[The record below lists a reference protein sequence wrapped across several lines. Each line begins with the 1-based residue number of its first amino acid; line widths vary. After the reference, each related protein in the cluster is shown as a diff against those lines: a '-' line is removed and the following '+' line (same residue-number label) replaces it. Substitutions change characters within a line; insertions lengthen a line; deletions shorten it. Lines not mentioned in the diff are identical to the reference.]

1 MRKIFILL
9 ITTLAI
15 SSCYKDLGPSNRGLY
30 ILDDNQLELIDG
42 KIFDYTAKEGVL
54 TLKIVAPSSF
64 FIVLQEEYD
73 WIAISSI
80 ESYSPEDCEE
90 YTLGE
95 EQVLYYTN
103 FHIKQNNSIMRRKAK
118 LRLGGN
124 RGGYI
129 LRAEIIIRQSWI

>member
-1 MRKIFILL
+1 MRKIFVLI
-9 ITTLAI
+9 ITTFAI
-15 SSCYKDLGPSNRGLY
+15 CSCYKELGPDNRGFF
-30 ILDDNQLELIDG
+30 ILNDNQLESIDG
-42 KIFDYTAKEGVL
+42 KKFDYTAKEGGL

-90 YTLGE
+90 YALGE

-103 FHIKQNNSIMRRKAK
+103 FHIKQNNSIMSRKAK
-118 LRLGGN
+118 LRLGN
-124 RGGYI
+124 RQGVTS
-129 LRAEIIIRQSWI
+129 RAEITIRQSGK